1 VPDGAEPAH
10 GHAGGWLP
18 LNASSGLPSAGTLDG
33 TRHRRARAAGAAARR
48 RGRWRQP
55 RPARRAIA
63 RLGFET
69 TFREDARALRAR
81 LHPFGCSRL
90 ELGYRDTL
98 DHAPAQRHA
107 QLERAAG
114 GRDAVQLR
122 QLARAE
128 RGGASG
134 AAARRPGAQLEREY
148 RTIIGTMVAVL
159 RDAHEGQ
166 QDARQQMLVQ
176 GPPVAAPAAASVSP
190 HTLRAAGRVLVCGRN
205 GTA

>member
-1 VPDGAEPAH
+1 MVPVCALSLARGSA
-10 GHAGGWLP
+10 P
-18 LNASSGLPSAGTLDG
+18 LRRPRTATQG
-33 TRHRRARAAGAAARR
+33 TRDCHEFTVTCA
-48 RGRWRQP
+48 WVP
-55 RPARRAIA
+55 RKTRHVCSPHATARRAAAGVPGTGGPRSLSRAPPA
-63 RLGFET
+63 RSRGL
-69 TFREDARALRAR
+69 RLRSPSCASRSAAPIVPDALRRRMAE
-81 LHPFGCSRL
+81 P
-90 ELGYRDTL
+90 
-98 DHAPAQRHA
+98 
-107 QLERAAG
+107 AAG

>member
-1 VPDGAEPAH
+1 MAE
-10 GHAGGWLP
+10 
-18 LNASSGLPSAGTLDG
+18 
-33 TRHRRARAAGAAARR
+33 
-48 RGRWRQP
+48 
-55 RPARRAIA
+55 
-63 RLGFET
+63 
-69 TFREDARALRAR
+69 
-81 LHPFGCSRL
+81 
-90 ELGYRDTL
+90 
-98 DHAPAQRHA
+98 RHA